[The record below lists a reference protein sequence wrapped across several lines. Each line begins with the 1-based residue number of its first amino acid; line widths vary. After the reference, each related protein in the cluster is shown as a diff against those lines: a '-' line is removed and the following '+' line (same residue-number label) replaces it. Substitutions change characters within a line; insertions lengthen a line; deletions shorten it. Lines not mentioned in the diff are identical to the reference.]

1 MFDSIVDDTIVMTYS
16 YWLVIILFSLTYS
29 SLSNMILQSVSINSP
44 LLADLSYLKSF
55 LTQLFVNWFTS
66 LFVKSFSLSP
76 KAMYLIYLLLIL
88 IVNFV
93 LLLFIIKFI

>member
-55 LTQLFVNWFTS
+55 LTQLFVN
-66 LFVKSFSLSP
+66 
-76 KAMYLIYLLLIL
+76 
-88 IVNFV
+88 
-93 LLLFIIKFI
+93 